1 MGVTPN
7 SGVISELFAYN
18 SHTTSYGLL
27 INTSKHIVYLTFG
40 REFLVCVSVMDSPV
54 IECLVSGRQRI
65 SLNRASLRR
74 KRSMRAAT
82 KTAAAAV
89 HAEKSKPRAQKA
101 KSTVLQECV
110 KTYFASLNSISRSIV
125 LESEALQQLC
135 PDWEKLNAKQQE
147 EILNKHFVPSSVAEH
162 YSNGDRRSMSP
173 FSDAEPEIDVTPRSN
188 RYSAKKESIAKAK
201 DEACFSPKG
210 KVRNR
215 FRQAVTYARIHSCNR
230 YS

>member
-1 MGVTPN
+1 
-7 SGVISELFAYN
+7 
-18 SHTTSYGLL
+18 
-27 INTSKHIVYLTFG
+27 
-40 REFLVCVSVMDSPV
+40 MDSPV

-82 KTAAAAV
+82 KTAAAV

-110 KTYFASLNSISRSIV
+110 RTYFASLNSISRSIV

-135 PDWEKLNAKQQE
+135 PNWENLNAKQQE
-147 EILNKHFVPSSVAEH
+147 EILNKHFVPSNVVEH
-162 YSNGDRRSMSP
+162 YSNGERRSLSP
-173 FSDAEPEIDVTPRSN
+173 FSDTEPEIDVMPRSN
-188 RYSAKKESIAKAK
+188 RSSAKKESIAKAE

-215 FRQAVTYARIHSCNR
+215 SDAFIRAIGTN
-230 YS
+230 

>member
-1 MGVTPN
+1 
-7 SGVISELFAYN
+7 
-18 SHTTSYGLL
+18 
-27 INTSKHIVYLTFG
+27 
-40 REFLVCVSVMDSPV
+40 MDSPV

-89 HAEKSKPRAQKA
+89 VHADKSKPRAQKA

-110 KTYFASLNSISRSIV
+110 RTYFASLNSISRSIV
-125 LESEALQQLC
+125 LESEALRQLC
-135 PDWEKLNAKQQE
+135 PDWENLNAKQQE
-147 EILNKHFVPSSVAEH
+147 EILNKHFVPNSVVEH
-162 YSNGDRRSMSP
+162 YNNGDRRSMSP
-173 FSDAEPEIDVTPRSN
+173 FSDVEPEIDVMPRSN
-188 RYSAKKESIAKAK
+188 RSSAKKESIAKAE

-215 FRQAVTYARIHSCNR
+215 SYTCTHSFAQLI
-230 YS
+230 

>member
-1 MGVTPN
+1 M
-7 SGVISELFAYN
+7 
-18 SHTTSYGLL
+18 
-27 INTSKHIVYLTFG
+27 
-40 REFLVCVSVMDSPV
+40 

-89 HAEKSKPRAQKA
+89 HTDKSKPRAQKA

-110 KTYFASLNSISRSIV
+110 RTYFASLNSISRSIV

-135 PDWEKLNAKQQE
+135 PDWENLNAKQQE
-147 EILNKHFVPSSVAEH
+147 ELLNKHFVPSSVVEQ

-173 FSDAEPEIDVTPRSN
+173 FSDVEPEIDVTPRLN
-188 RYSAKKESIAKAK
+188 RSSAKKESIAKAE

-215 FRQAVTYARIHSCNR
+215 SDKLSCTSHSRN
-230 YS
+230 